1 MKKFIDRRSFF
12 KSFAFLLSS
21 FFFSSCTKV
30 PVTNRSQFNIIPDKW
45 IRWISDKY
53 YYDYLDDNLLIKDLD
68 MYNRVFNIGLNI
80 QKGIEKYFEIKGL
93 DFEKYKLDYEVNV
106 VDDKRNLNAFAM
118 ANAKIVF
125 FRRIVEFCDN
135 DDQIA
140 AIMGHEMGHVISK
153 HIHERVSHRITWD
166 ILTLG
171 VAEVFAQLGFFLPWS
186 RKQESEADYLGVVF
200 MTLSGYDPIEAAN
213 FWDKLEEYKKKL
225 KKYRSNPDLI
235 VKIKRNLPEFTST
248 HPFPENRSKKIKQW
262 SYEVREEFRDYI

>member
-1 MKKFIDRRSFF
+1 MKRRNFLKLFNIFF
-12 KSFAFLLSS
+12 SS
-21 FFFSSCTKV
+21 IFFSSCTKV
-30 PVTNRSQFNIIPDKW
+30 PVSNRAQFNIIPDKW
-45 IRWISDKY
+45 VRWVSDKY
-53 YYDYLDDNLLIKDLD
+53 YYDYLDDNLLIEDLD
-68 MYNRVFNIGLNI
+68 MYNRVFNIGLKI
-80 QKGIEKYFEIKGL
+80 QSGIEKYFKIKNL
-93 DFEKYKLDYEVNV
+93 NFEEYNLDYEVNV

-200 MTLSGYDPIEAAN
+200 MTLAGYEPLEAAN
-213 FWDKLEEYKKKL
+213 FWEKLNDYKKKL
-225 KKYRSNPDLI
+225 EKYRTNPDLI
-235 VKIKRNLPEFTST
+235 VKVKRNLPEFTST
-248 HPFPENRSKKIKQW
+248 HPFPENRGKKIREWSKQ
-262 SYEVREEFRDYI
+262 VKEEFNEYI

>member
-1 MKKFIDRRSFF
+1 MKRRN
-12 KSFAFLLSS
+12 FLKLFNIFLSS
-21 FFFSSCTKV
+21 IFFSSCTKV
-30 PVTNRSQFNIIPDKW
+30 PVSNRTQFNIIPDKW
-45 IRWISDKY
+45 VRWVSDKY
-53 YYDYLDDNLLIKDLD
+53 YYDYLDDNLLIEDLD
-68 MYNRVFNIGLNI
+68 MYNRVFNIGLKI
-80 QKGIEKYFEIKGL
+80 QSGIKKYFEIKNL
-93 DFEKYKLDYEVNV
+93 NFEEYDLDYEVNV

-125 FRRIVEFCDN
+125 FRRIVEFCEN

-200 MTLSGYDPIEAAN
+200 MTLAGYEPLEAAN
-213 FWDKLEEYKKKL
+213 FWEKLNDYKKKL
-225 KKYRSNPDLI
+225 EKYRTNPDLI
-235 VKIKRNLPEFTST
+235 VKVKRNLPEFTST
-248 HPFPENRSKKIKQW
+248 HPFPENRSKKIREWSKQ
-262 SYEVREEFRDYI
+262 VKEEFYEYI